1 MQHCQ
6 AKEKNA
12 HSLHKQVSYSLLYHN
27 VLQFNSK
34 PTKILNLFANLI
46 FTVKVDSE
54 TPEMTSMSSE
64 TKTEKDKKNGSGKNK
79 LLVIRFD
86 TFEIENRIQKFYTF

>member
-1 MQHCQ
+1 
-6 AKEKNA
+6 
-12 HSLHKQVSYSLLYHN
+12 
-27 VLQFNSK
+27 
-34 PTKILNLFANLI
+34 
-46 FTVKVDSE
+46 
-54 TPEMTSMSSE
+54 MTSMSSE